1 MTDAQQGTGEVDA
14 VDPAELAELDA
25 ARAAARA
32 ARDGELAEPQGTQS
46 GPAATGRLTLIVNPT
61 ATTVSTKRTGEIREV
76 LSTRFDVD
84 LRMTEAQGHATELA
98 QEAVLGGAD
107 VVAVYAGDGTTN
119 EAIRALAGTQTALAH
134 LPGGN
139 ASVLARMLGMGSDGV
154 KAARRVAEA
163 GGPTRSID
171 LGYVDGRP
179 FSFTVGIGLD
189 AAVVELVDQDL
200 ARKHRFRWGA
210 FWMEAVRLAREQ
222 YFQADASITI
232 ESGGE
237 QLRAITAIVQNA
249 ESYTYAGPRR
259 LRVGEGASLDSGTL
273 AATGLMPGLRW
284 LDVPAITWRTL
295 GPVRAGGHPRI
306 DLLPAST
313 EVTVRCDRPM
323 PLQVDGDYWKHVSE
337 AVFTVRPRALRVV
350 A

>member
-1 MTDAQQGTGEVDA
+1 MTEAEAPGVDLS
-14 VDPAELAELDA
+14 PAPAKA
-25 ARAAARA
+25 A
-32 ARDGELAEPQGTQS
+32 P
-46 GPAATGRLTLIVNPT
+46 TGRLTLIVNPT
-61 ATTVSTKRTGEIREV
+61 ATTVSTKRTAQVRAALAE
-76 LSTRFDVD
+76 RFDVD
-84 LRMTEAQGHATELA
+84 LQMTTAPGHATELA

-119 EAIRALAGTQTALAH
+119 EAIRALAGTHTALAH

-139 ASVLARMLGMGSDGV
+139 ASVLARMLGMGSDGL
-154 KAARRVAEA
+154 KAARRVAEIGRA
-163 GGPTRSID
+163 TRTID

-222 YFQADASITI
+222 YFNAEASLTI
-232 ESGGE
+232 ESGG
-237 QLRAITAIVQNA
+237 QSLRAITAIIQNA

-259 LRVGEGASLDSGTL
+259 LRVGEGATLESGTL
-273 AATGLMPGLRW
+273 AATGLLPGLGW

-295 GPVRAGGHPRI
+295 GPVRAAGHPRI
-306 DLLPAST
+306 ELLPAST
-313 EVTVRCDRPM
+313 EVTVTCDRPL
-323 PLQVDGDYWKHVSE
+323 PLQVDGDYWKHVTE
-337 AVFTVRPRALRVV
+337 ARFTVRPAALNVV